1 MKNAQKA
8 YDEIVDM
15 FAMSTTSVDVLASR
29 PSRQS
34 QQRVRY
40 LLRRLKSDE
49 LTKAEAVE
57 LECFSE
63 LEHLMQFVKA
73 RASYILRRVDTS
85 SKFPFL

>member
-1 MKNAQKA
+1 MKSAQKA

-15 FAMSTTSVDVLASR
+15 FARGTTLADVLASR

-40 LLRRLKSDE
+40 LLRRPKSNE

-57 LECFSE
+57 LERFSE
-63 LEHLMQFVKA
+63 LEHLMQLVKA
-73 RASYILRRVDTS
+73 RAHLYVKRQ
-85 SKFPFL
+85 